1 MNVVVQTIE
10 LHDDAEKVQSAVDK
24 FSTETNIPT
33 DNIEA
38 MLSEHM
44 RTPTLTLMLR
54 NNMRTMRFLNV
65 SRRGIYT
72 CR

>member
-24 FSTETNIPT
+24 FSTETNIT
-33 DNIEA
+33 ADDIEA

-44 RTPTLTLMLR
+44 RT
-54 NNMRTMRFLNV
+54 
-65 SRRGIYT
+65 SYAHAQE
-72 CR
+72 